1 MASFLFIFG
10 NHLTNLLLNR
20 YISEGNAIQKL
31 KLTEVTQLCELLRI
45 TARQSADHLAKS

>member
-10 NHLTNLLLNR
+10 NHLTNRLLNR
-20 YISEGNAIQKL
+20 YIGEGNAIQKL
-31 KLTEVTQLCELLRI
+31 KLTEVTQICELLR